1 MMKSIPISPGELP
14 LVTKRRKRMK
24 LNVEAPYNRLPH
36 LPVSQSKIETIPILR
51 QVAKSAIA
59 LAELK
64 GLAHTLPNPSILLNA
79 VILKEARAS
88 SEVENVITT
97 HDKLYQALSAKGI
110 EIDAATKEV
119 LRYREAILEGYHAV
133 QKRGFLNTNTIIA
146 IQRVLEE
153 NNAGLRKLPGT
164 SLKNAVTGEVI
175 YTPPDD
181 KEAILALMKN
191 LEDYIN
197 EEDEVSP
204 LIKLAVQH
212 YQFESI
218 HPFYD
223 GNGRT
228 GRILNVIYL
237 ILCGLLDSPVLY
249 LSDYIIK
256 HKSDYYRL
264 LQEVRTA
271 DKWEDW
277 ILFMLQAVEETSR
290 QTIQQIDSI
299 KTLFA
304 QTQVRMKSEAPKMY
318 NKELLELIF
327 EQPYSKIE
335 FVVERMGISRITAS
349 KYLKTL
355 EQIGILVPKKVWKET
370 LYINKALFD
379 ILKK

>member
-1 MMKSIPISPGELP
+1 M
-14 LVTKRRKRMK
+14 MK
-24 LNVEAPYNRLPH
+24 LNLQTPHNGLPH
-36 LPVSQSKIETIPILR
+36 LPASQSKIETIPILR

-88 SEVENVITT
+88 SEIENVITT

-119 LRYREAILEGYHAV
+119 LRYREAILEGYHVV

-146 IQRVLEE
+146 IQKVLEA

-164 SLKNAVTGEVI
+164 SLKNAVTGEII

-181 KEAILALMKN
+181 KETILALMKN
-191 LEDYIN
+191 LEDYLN
-197 EEDEVSP
+197 EENEVSP

-228 GRILNVIYL
+228 GRILNVLYL
-237 ILCGLLDSPVLY
+237 ILHGLLDSPVLY

-256 HKSDYYRL
+256 RKSDYYRL
-264 LQEVRTA
+264 LQEVRTTNQ
-271 DKWEDW
+271 WEDW
-277 ILFMLQAVEETSR
+277 ILFMLKAVEETSR
-290 QTIQQIDSI
+290 QTISQINAI
-299 KTLFA
+299 KILFD
-304 QTQVRMKSEAPKMY
+304 QTQDKIRSKTPKLY

-335 FVVERMGISRITAS
+335 FVVDRMRVSRITAS
-349 KYLKTL
+349 KYLKNL
-355 EQIGILVPKKVWKET
+355 EQLGILVPKKVWKET
-370 LYINKALFD
+370 LYI
-379 ILKK
+379 

>member
-1 MMKSIPISPGELP
+1 MELN
-14 LVTKRRKRMK
+14 L
-24 LNVEAPYNRLPH
+24 EAPYNSLPY
-36 LPVSQSKIETIPILR
+36 LPVLQSKIETIPILR
-51 QVAKSAIA
+51 QVAKSGIA

-64 GLAHTLPNPSILLNA
+64 GIIHTLPNQSILLNA

-88 SEVENVITT
+88 SEIENIITT
-97 HDKLYQALSAKGI
+97 HDKLYQALSIKGS
-110 EIDAATKEV
+110 EIDSSTKEV
-119 LRYREAILEGYHAV
+119 LRYREAILEGHRTIE
-133 QKRGFLNTNTIIA
+133 KRGFLNTNTIIA
-146 IQRVLEE
+146 IQQILEE

-181 KEAILALMKN
+181 KEVILSLMKN

-197 EEDEVSP
+197 EENEVSP
-204 LIKLAVQH
+204 LIRLAIQH

-228 GRILNVIYL
+228 GRILNVLYL
-237 ILCGLLDSPVLY
+237 ILHGLLDSPVLY

-256 HKSDYYRL
+256 NKSNYYRL
-264 LQEVRTA
+264 LQEVRTK
-271 DKWEDW
+271 DGWEDW
-277 ILFMLQAVEETSR
+277 ILFILKGVEETAK

-299 KTLFA
+299 KNMFT
-304 QTQVRMKSEAPKMY
+304 QTQEKVKAEAPKLY

-335 FVVERMGISRITAS
+335 FVVERMGVSRITAA
-349 KYLKTL
+349 KYLKGL
-355 EQIGILVPKKVWKET
+355 EELGILFSKKVWKET
-370 LYINKALFD
+370 LYINQSLFE